1 MLYVGRL
8 LWNCPKICRHFLFIC
23 RLVKHCPSLFFRYSE
38 ELLSNT
44 FDVQSY
50 YCPKN
55 WNVCKCSSSWYLFSF
70 FFLLCLKKQLYG
82 FFTLFPLYIFPA
94 YRWDISK
101 LICKGCK
108 ERTFPKFSHRLSPD
122 SEIILKS
129 IHNIL
134 FYLRN
139 WKSIHRL
146 QIFQHVS
153 NWNSIIIYNL
163 HTYWLNR
170 CL

>member
-1 MLYVGRL
+1 MSNHITVL
-8 LWNCPKICRHFLFIC
+8 KIEMFANVPPVDTCFLF
-23 RLVKHCPSLFFRYSE
+23 F
-38 ELLSNT
+38 
-44 FDVQSY
+44 
-50 YCPKN
+50 
-55 WNVCKCSSSWYLFSF
+55 SSMFKK
-70 FFLLCLKKQLYG
+70 KKQLYG
-82 FFTLFPLYIFPA
+82 FFTLLPLYIFPA

-146 QIFQHVS
+146 QIFQHIS

-163 HTYWLNR
+163 HNYWLNR